1 MSQKQI
7 FDLSDDSDFFE
18 DNNNYTVCAPVL
30 LKNDL
35 VNNIENTLSDVSS
48 EDMNIKEELR
58 EYEELLFNTK
68 SHPSP

>member
-1 MSQKQI
+1 M
-7 FDLSDDSDFFE
+7 
-18 DNNNYTVCAPVL
+18 CAPVL